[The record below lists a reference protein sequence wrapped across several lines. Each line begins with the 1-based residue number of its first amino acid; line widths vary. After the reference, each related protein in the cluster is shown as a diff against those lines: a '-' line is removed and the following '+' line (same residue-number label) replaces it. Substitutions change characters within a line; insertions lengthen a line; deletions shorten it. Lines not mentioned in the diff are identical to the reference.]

1 LFDYTARPFTGVTSD
16 TVPLQTVAR
25 AFEVLDLLERE
36 EEAGPARIAALMDVS
51 RSTAH
56 DYLVS
61 LESTGFVVKD
71 DGTYRISYR
80 FLERGSRLKHRS
92 RFFNSSDIVLR
103 KLSADS
109 GELAQLGCAESGEW
123 VMLHEAG
130 DVTSVQTRTYPG
142 FRTPIHSH
150 AAGKVLLANF
160 PAERIDELLAVD
172 ELEAVTEHTVTN
184 PQELRAELA
193 AIREQGYA
201 VDHEEQ
207 VVGIGFV
214 ACPVVEADELL
225 GSVSVAC
232 PTGRLRQDDYRE
244 DLIQNVQAAAEEISV
259 NYRYY

>member
-1 LFDYTARPFTGVTSD
+1 MTSD

-36 EEAGPARIAALMDVS
+36 GEAGPARIAVLMDVT

-61 LESTGFVVKD
+61 LASTGFVVSD
-71 DGTYRISYR
+71 EGTYRISYR

-92 RFFNSSDIVLR
+92 RFFNSADIVIR

-123 VMLHEAG
+123 VMLHEGG

-160 PAERIDELLAVD
+160 PAERIDDLLD
-172 ELEAVTEHTVTN
+172 DDLEAVTEHTVTE
-184 PQELRAELA
+184 PHALRSELET
-193 AIREQGYA
+193 IREQGYA
-201 VDHEEQ
+201 IDHEEQ
-207 VVGIGFV
+207 VIGIGFV
-214 ACPVVEADELL
+214 ACPVVEGDELL

-232 PTGRLRQDDYRE
+232 PTGRLRQDEYRE

>member
-1 LFDYTARPFTGVTSD
+1 MTSD

-36 EEAGPARIAALMDVS
+36 GDAGPARIAALMDVT

-61 LESTGFVVKD
+61 LESTGFVVND
-71 DGTYRISYR
+71 DGRYRISYR

-92 RFFNSSDIVLR
+92 RFFNSADIVIR

-109 GELAQLGCAESGEW
+109 GELAQLGCAESDEW
-123 VMLHEAG
+123 VMLHEGG
-130 DVTSVQTRTYPG
+130 DVTSVRTRTYPG

-160 PAERIDELLAVD
+160 PAERTDDLLAVD
-172 ELEAVTEHTVTN
+172 ELEAVTEHTVTD
-184 PQELRAELA
+184 PDVLRSELA
-193 AIREQGYA
+193 TIREQGYA
-201 VDHEEQ
+201 VDHEQ
-207 VVGIGFV
+207 HVIGIGFV
-214 ACPVVEADELL
+214 ACPVIEGGELL